1 MIVDLRN
8 RFKPIQNGKI
18 HSIGNRQSSMRKG
31 EAMDQAQMIEIEPES
46 EIAPKPATDSLA
58 KIRDMVS
65 ACIQCGTCTGSCPN
79 AFAMD
84 LTPRQLWYNVLMGE
98 KETIFHS
105 KTFSLC
111 STCYYCTLRCPRG
124 LPLTETMS
132 ALKQIAAKE
141 NLTPYKK
148 SIRFYKSFME
158 SVRRHGRVREMEFMT
173 LYFLSMKNPFMPLH
187 FAPLGMKL
195 MGKGKIS
202 FEIPS
207 KGNGDLEAIFR
218 KVEALEQNS

>member
-1 MIVDLRN
+1 MNHGHV
-8 RFKPIQNGKI
+8 
-18 HSIGNRQSSMRKG
+18 
-31 EAMDQAQMIEIEPES
+31 IEIEPES
-46 EIAPKPATDSLA
+46 EIASEPVIDSLA
-58 KIRDMVS
+58 EIRSMVS

-98 KETIFHS
+98 KDTIFHS

-111 STCYYCTLRCPRG
+111 SVCYYCTLRCPRG
-124 LPLTETMS
+124 LPLTEAMS

-141 NLTPYKK
+141 NLAPYKK
-148 SIRFYKSFME
+148 SIQFYKSFME

-173 LYFLSMKNPFMPLH
+173 LYFLSMKNPFMPFQ
-187 FAPLGMKL
+187 FAPLGLKL
-195 MGKGKIS
+195 MGKGKVS
-202 FEIPS
+202 LEIPS

-218 KVEALEQNS
+218 KVEVLEQR